1 MIKLKELLTE
11 QKIDI
16 NSIKKYIDK
25 YKISVKTYSTGRQHG
40 STGSAVND
48 LVVVTKNGKLE
59 IGDKTSDLYKSR
71 GGSQSYTY
79 LNSYDRNELDKA
91 FKDLKKIG

>member
-59 IGDKTSDLYKSR
+59 IGDKTSDLYKSK
-71 GGSQSYTY
+71 GNSYTY
-79 LNSYDRNELDKA
+79 LNNYDRNELDKA
-91 FKDLKKIG
+91 FKDLKRIG

>member
-1 MIKLKELLTE
+1 VIKLKELLTE

-40 STGSAVND
+40 STGSAVNN

-59 IGDKTSDLYKSR
+59 IGDKASDLYKSD
-71 GGSQSYTY
+71 GGSSYRY

-91 FKDLKKIG
+91 FKDLKRIG

>member
-40 STGSAVND
+40 STGSAVNN

-59 IGDKTSDLYKSR
+59 IGDKASDLYASR

>member
-59 IGDKTSDLYKSR
+59 IGDKTSDLYKSK
-71 GGSQSYTY
+71 GGSSYRY
-79 LNSYDRNELDKA
+79 LNSYDRIELDKA
-91 FKDLKKIG
+91 FKDLKRIG